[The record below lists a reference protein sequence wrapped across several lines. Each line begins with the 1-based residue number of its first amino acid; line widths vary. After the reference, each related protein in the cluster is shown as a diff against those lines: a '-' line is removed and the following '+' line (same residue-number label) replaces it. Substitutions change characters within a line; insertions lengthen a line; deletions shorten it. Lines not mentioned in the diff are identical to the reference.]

1 MRAIVSCTCHC
12 VKANDFEN
20 SFPQTEAFYSQIK
33 VFPKTKLY
41 NLTILGIPGQRIL
54 MARTLVTISI

>member
-12 VKANDFEN
+12 VKANDFEH

-41 NLTILGIPGQRIL
+41 NLRI
-54 MARTLVTISI
+54 

>member
-20 SFPQTEAFYSQIK
+20 SFPQTEVFYSQIK

-41 NLTILGIPGQRIL
+41 NLRI
-54 MARTLVTISI
+54 